1 MQVASPSS
9 LAADRADRR
18 GVAIVFGA
26 AAALGTLGVVATLA
40 YREGVPATVFTVM
53 RAALGALILGCVVV
67 ARWQPSISLRK
78 LDGRQQRLLVV
89 AIIANGVMNVLLFAA
104 FSVMTVAVVMTL
116 FYTYPVLVTV
126 ALAALGRERVTRVR
140 AGALVLAMAGLVLVV
155 GSQVG
160 PGAEVTLLGIALA
173 LAAAACQ
180 AGYLVVSRD
189 GYPSVPAVQAMSLIL
204 FGGMLI
210 SGGAAMVTGGFATVD
225 SWIGEPIVWLAVL
238 LAGTVGA
245 AIPKVLVLWGV
256 RRIGGTRTAVT
267 MLAEPVTAVVS
278 AAIVLGQPVTP
289 SQVLGGAAILVAAA
303 LVQRH
308 VPGDVPLAPPAVLAA
323 AEPARH

>member
-1 MQVASPSS
+1 MQRASPSS

-40 YREGVPATVFTVM
+40 YREGVPATAFTAM
-53 RAALGALILGCVVV
+53 RAALGALILGAVVL
-67 ARWQPSISLRK
+67 ARWQPRISLRD
-78 LDGRQQRLLVV
+78 LDSRQQRLLVV
-89 AIIANGVMNVLLFAA
+89 AIVANGVMNVLLFAG

-126 ALAALGRERVTRVR
+126 AMAALGRERVTRLR
-140 AGALVLAMAGLVLVV
+140 AAALALAMAGLVLVV

-210 SGGAAMVTGGFATVD
+210 SGATALLTGGLASLG
-225 SWIGEPIVWLAVL
+225 SWIDEPIVWLAVL

-278 AAIVLGQPVTP
+278 AAIVLGQPVAP

-303 LVQRH
+303 LVQRR
-308 VPGDVPLAPPAVLAA
+308 VPGDIPVVQAEVLAR
-323 AEPARH
+323 AEPGRQ